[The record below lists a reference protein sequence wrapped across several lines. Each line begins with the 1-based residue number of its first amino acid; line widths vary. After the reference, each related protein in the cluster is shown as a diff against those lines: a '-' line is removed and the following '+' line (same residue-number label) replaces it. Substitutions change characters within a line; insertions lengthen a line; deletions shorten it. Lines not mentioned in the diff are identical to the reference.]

1 MRGPRDA
8 AAERHIDGQAR
19 AAPDGFTAFPCL
31 RLDLDGLGE
40 SLKQFDASQG
50 RDPAA
55 LRLV

>member
-1 MRGPRDA
+1 MLRLRGTLTDRH
-8 AAERHIDGQAR
+8 AEAR
-19 AAPDGFTAFPCL
+19 AVSPHFLVL